1 MKMMRTPRPCPQM
14 ISNKFRQSFTSSGSD
29 CWSGSA
35 CWSSSSWDIFRSV
48 KIFVQLPSYE
58 CNESWHISAL
68 QSWLFLWTLHI
79 SISFICATVEIW
91 IKLNYHKSFTVET
104 GVWLDK
110 YLSFQQ
116 QHVNK
121 LHIHLWNSS
130 LAWLPTAVR
139 CLILDSI
146 YFQQMEILTDSN
158 DEGEELLRSA
168 PAENVSE
175 ELVASHCPGV
185 THRPSGPS
193 GPRAPDPTER
203 KHTITTTT
211 INNDELFIILHKS
224 SSKRGEELDDSGATC
239 DTSGSDQHYGD
250 NDQNVNNVMGDHC
263 VAAGPHTVHHYPDQ
277 PMSLSHQSLRQSHSS
292 YTPSSTPSS
301 SSSSSHDRS
310 CDGKLDHS
318 DSDSGVS
325 DLSSDLTFYNGI
337 NINTFTPT
345 NYTPREKEMSKPTID
360 HTTKKSKFNKKFQD
374 FPHSRRSI
382 LKMQENF
389 YHGILYWV
397 KLILLVMLI
406 FFLILTVFI
415 VSHVKCF
422 NDICAIS
429 LETKINYHK
438 YASPI

>member
-1 MKMMRTPRPCPQM
+1 M
-14 ISNKFRQSFTSSGSD
+14 
-29 CWSGSA
+29 
-35 CWSSSSWDIFRSV
+35 
-48 KIFVQLPSYE
+48 
-58 CNESWHISAL
+58 
-68 QSWLFLWTLHI
+68 
-79 SISFICATVEIW
+79 
-91 IKLNYHKSFTVET
+91 
-104 GVWLDK
+104 
-110 YLSFQQ
+110 
-116 QHVNK
+116 
-121 LHIHLWNSS
+121 
-130 LAWLPTAVR
+130 
-139 CLILDSI
+139 
-146 YFQQMEILTDSN
+146 LTDSN
-158 DEGEELLRSA
+158 DEGEQLLRFA
-168 PAENVSE
+168 PAENVTE

-185 THRPSGPS
+185 THRPSGPR
-193 GPRAPDPTER
+193 PADPTQER
-203 KHTITTTT
+203 KHTITTAA

-263 VAAGPHTVHHYPDQ
+263 VAAGPNTVHHYPDQ

-337 NINTFTPT
+337 NINTFTPS
-345 NYTPREKEMSKPTID
+345 NYTPREKEVSKPTID

-406 FFLILTVFI
+406 FLLILTVFI